1 MHEIDKK
8 IAELDIQAMQDKLK
22 LISNSGKEITP
33 RDYQWL
39 AYSESAK
46 EIGKYQGPFIV
57 NASVGAGKTI
67 MMAMLARRFS
77 DMGMR
82 GLVLARQAELIKQN
96 SEAMWDCGVDNS
108 KYSAGLKAKSVHY
121 PIVAGTEKS
130 IYNGLYS
137 DLDGFAPLFIMVDEA
152 HMVDWED
159 LISDEPTTV
168 YAKIII
174 ELRKRCL
181 AVNKKELRIIGFTG
195 SPFRH
200 IKPILGDFWKKQV
213 CEISSDYLVNRG
225 FLVPTIFGDIAKEDM
240 YDLSDFHSDG
250 QEGAADYTAEQ
261 LRAMQ
266 KKILSQGTKTQKIML
281 DVMRRTANRNGVL
294 ITCSGKQHCLEASY
308 FLPEGSYVI
317 VTESM
322 GMKAREKALEDAK
335 NARVKY
341 VFQIGCLTTGVD
353 CSYWDTSVLLRK
365 IGSLTLLIQLLGRGM
380 RLLKDFLYELGFRKE
395 DHLVLDFTD
404 TMAELGA
411 LYNDPILEAADLAK
425 AKKDNSTQQCPDCK
439 AENSPRARR
448 CIGMVRLSKVEL
460 ATYAPDWDWNKVP
473 MITKLI
479 DPIEESRCEY
489 FFSFKKCEDRA
500 IEGIGNITGCG
511 AKNDPCARQCRKCG
525 QQIFD
530 PNAKL
535 NERFYTDDDY
545 VNVTRFKVEPTKS
558 GEGLLYRYW
567 YEKDG
572 KTHSAR
578 EVFMISRK
586 EPFIRNMW
594 KMKGV
599 IPHVRDPQAKGKLIH
614 CTNVTNA
621 LSHAALIAAPVKIT
635 HRINDKGNDVINR
648 KVFEWDEQ

>member
-1 MHEIDKK
+1 MHEIDKR
-8 IAELDIQAMQDKLK
+8 IAELDIPALQEKLR

-46 EIGKYQGPFIV
+46 EIGRYSGPFIV

-130 IYNGLYS
+130 IHNALYS
-137 DLDGFAPLFIMVDEA
+137 DLDGFAPMFVMVDEA

-159 LISDEPTTV
+159 LISGEPTTV

-174 ELRKRCL
+174 ELRKRCM
-181 AVNKKELRIIGFTG
+181 AAHKKELRIIGFTG

-200 IKPILGDFWKKQV
+200 IKPILGEFWKKQV

-225 FLVPTIFGDIAKEDM
+225 FLVPTIFGDISKEDM
-240 YDLSDFHSDG
+240 YDLSDFHSEGED
-250 QEGAADYTAEQ
+250 GAADFTSEQ
-261 LRAMQ
+261 LKAMQ
-266 KKILSQGTKTQKIML
+266 KEILSQGTRTQKIML
-281 DVMRRTANRNGVL
+281 EVMRRTATRNGVL
-294 ITCSGKQHCLEASY
+294 ITCSGKKHCEEAAKY
-308 FLPEGSYVI
+308 LPTDSYVI

-322 GMKAREKALEDAK
+322 GMKAREKALDDAK

-380 RLLKDFLYELGFRKE
+380 RLLKDFLHDKGIRKE

-425 AKKDNSTQQCPDCK
+425 AKKDNSTQQCPKCGS
-439 AENSPRARR
+439 ENSPRARR
-448 CIGMVRLSKVEL
+448 CIGSDADAE
-460 ATYAPDWDWNKVP
+460 DG
-473 MITKLI
+473 
-479 DPIEESRCEY
+479 RCEY
-489 FFSFKKCEDRA
+489 FFTFKTCDDRV
-500 IEGIGNITGCG
+500 IDGIGQIKGCG
-511 AKNDPCARQCRKCG
+511 AQNDPCARQCRKCG

-545 VNVTRFKVEPTKS
+545 VQVTKFKVEPTKS

-586 EPFIRNMW
+586 EPHIRNMW
-594 KMKGV
+594 KIKGV
-599 IPHVRDPQAKGKLIH
+599 IPHVRDPQAKGKLVH

-621 LSHAALIAAPVKIT
+621 LTYAPLIAAPVRIT